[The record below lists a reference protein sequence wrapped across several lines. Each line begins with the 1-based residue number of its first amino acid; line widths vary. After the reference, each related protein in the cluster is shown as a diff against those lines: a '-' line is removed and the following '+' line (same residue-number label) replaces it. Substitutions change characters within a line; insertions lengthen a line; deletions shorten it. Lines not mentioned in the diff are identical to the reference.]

1 MSDEFLIRKI
11 EEMSMNAL
19 PALETVFYDGWVLRT
34 SNCYTKRA
42 NSIHPIYPST
52 VDIHHKMKII
62 EQKYLARNLR
72 ILYKMTD
79 AVFPRDLDSI
89 LEKHNYSKGAETS
102 VQVVEL
108 KGLIEK
114 PTWIVEHDQE
124 MNEEWFSSFCL
135 LNKMAHEHQS
145 TLREMLES
153 ISTTTCFMLMK
164 GENNEIIAC
173 GLGVL
178 EQNYLG
184 LFDIVTNEKYRNLG
198 YGTKLVKSLLD
209 WGIDN
214 GAEYAYLQ
222 VELKNLPALRLYS
235 KLGFKEKYR
244 YWYRM
249 KQK

>member
-1 MSDEFLIRKI
+1 
-11 EEMSMNAL
+11 
-19 PALETVFYDGWVLRT
+19 
-34 SNCYTKRA
+34 
-42 NSIHPIYPST
+42 
-52 VDIHHKMKII
+52 
-62 EQKYLARNLR
+62 
-72 ILYKMTD
+72 
-79 AVFPRDLDSI
+79 
-89 LEKHNYSKGAETS
+89 
-102 VQVVEL
+102 
-108 KGLIEK
+108 
-114 PTWIVEHDQE
+114 
-124 MNEEWFSSFCL
+124 
-135 LNKMAHEHQS
+135 MAHEHQS

-249 KQK
+249 KQI